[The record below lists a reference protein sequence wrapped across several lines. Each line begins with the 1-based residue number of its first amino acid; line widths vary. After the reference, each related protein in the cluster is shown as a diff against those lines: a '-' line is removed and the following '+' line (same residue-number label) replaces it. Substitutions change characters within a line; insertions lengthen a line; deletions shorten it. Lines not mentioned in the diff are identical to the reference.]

1 MIDVQELISTISDL
15 IISDIK
21 TNLKD
26 QGHNNTGSLLNSID
40 FIRRIRQQ
48 ILLYQIFL

>member
-26 QGHNNTGSLLNSID
+26 QDTTIQVVCLIALTL
-40 FIRRIRQQ
+40 RRIRQQ